1 MLHKHAMIYDLAAS
15 SPNLDPFLHNC
26 LCYIHT
32 IIVATF
38 YFLGAKHYASY
49 VTYIVCTILR
59 TIRQG
64 RYIKQIPGFSHCVH
78 SLFIP

>member
-1 MLHKHAMIYDLAAS
+1 MLCKHAMIYYFVPT

-26 LCYIHT
+26 LCYIHI

-38 YFLGAKHYASY
+38 YFLGVKHYAGY
-49 VTYIVCTILR
+49 VTYIVSTILR

-64 RYIKQIPGFSHCVH
+64 RYT
-78 SLFIP
+78 